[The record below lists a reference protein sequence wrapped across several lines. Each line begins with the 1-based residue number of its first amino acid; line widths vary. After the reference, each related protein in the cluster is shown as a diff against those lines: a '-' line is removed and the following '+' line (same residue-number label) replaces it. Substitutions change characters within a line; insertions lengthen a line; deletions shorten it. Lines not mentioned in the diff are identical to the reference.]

1 MAGDSQATS
10 DGAATGPVAI
20 VGGTGA
26 LGSGLA
32 LRLVQAGVDVRL
44 GSRKAE
50 SAAEAVARISEQ
62 AGNDETG
69 TGALEGYVNTE
80 AVAGCEVV
88 FLTVPFRAQSE
99 NLTHLKTALAAGQIL
114 VDASVPLAAAISG
127 KATRTVGVWQG
138 SAAQQAAEMVPAGVR
153 VVSALQTIS
162 ATSLGDL
169 EHVLDEDVLVCGD
182 DKQAKAQVARLIERI
197 PGLRCVDCGPLESAR
212 ITEQITA
219 LLIGVNIRHKTH
231 AGVKL
236 TGVPA
241 REW

>member
-1 MAGDSQATS
+1 MAGDSQATFGS
-10 DGAATGPVAI
+10 GSSGPVAI

-26 LGSGLA
+26 LGSALA
-32 LRLVQAGVDVRL
+32 MRLAQAGVAVRL

-50 SAAEAVARISEQ
+50 SAAEAVERISRQ
-62 AGNDETG
+62 
-69 TGALEGYVNTE
+69 TGADSTGAGAIEGLLNTE
-80 AVAGCEVV
+80 AVEGCEIV

-99 NLTHLKTALAAGQIL
+99 NLTHLKTALTAGQIL

-138 SAAQQAAEMVPAGVR
+138 SAAQQAAEMVPEGVR

-162 ATSLGDL
+162 ATSLGDVQ
-169 EHVLDEDVLVCGD
+169 HKLDEDVLVCGD
-182 DKQAKAQVARLIERI
+182 DKQAKAQVARLLEQVQ
-197 PGLRCVDCGPLESAR
+197 GLRCVDCGPLESAR

-219 LLIGVNIRHKTH
+219 LLIGVNIRYKTH
-231 AGVKL
+231 AGVKF

>member
-1 MAGDSQATS
+1 MEGDSQANGPAAG
-10 DGAATGPVAI
+10 GAPVAV

-26 LGSGLA
+26 LGSALA
-32 LRLVQAGVDVRL
+32 ARLARVGVTVRL

-50 SAAEAVARISEQ
+50 SATSAAERLNSQ
-62 AGNDETG
+62 APD
-69 TGALEGYVNTE
+69 APPVEGHVNAD

-99 NLTHLKTALAAGQIL
+99 NLTHLKQVLQPGQIL

-138 SAAQQAAEMVPAGVR
+138 SAAQQAAEMLPDGVR

-162 ATSLGDL
+162 ATTLGEL
-169 EHVLDEDVLVCGD
+169 QHELDEDVLICGD
-182 DKQAKAQVARLIERI
+182 DKDAKARVARLLESI
-197 PGLRCVDCGPLESAR
+197 PGLRCVDCGPLETAR

-219 LLIGVNIRHKTH
+219 LLIGVNMRYKAH
-231 AGVKL
+231 AGIKI
-236 TGVPA
+236 TGVGA

>member
-1 MAGDSQATS
+1 M
-10 DGAATGPVAI
+10 AI

-26 LGSGLA
+26 LGSALA
-32 LRLVQAGVDVRL
+32 LRLAQAGTPVRL

-50 SAAEAVARISEQ
+50 SAAETVARLAAQ
-62 AGNDETG
+62 AGAKVDG
-69 TGALEGYVNTE
+69 GAPIDGFVNAE
-80 AVAGCEVV
+80 AIAGCRLV
-88 FLTVPFRAQSE
+88 FLTVPFQAQAE
-99 NLTHLKTALAAGQIL
+99 NLKNLRPNLQPGQIL
-114 VDASVPLAAAISG
+114 VDASVPLAAATGG
-127 KATRTVGVWQG
+127 KPTRTVGVWQG
-138 SAAQQAAEMVPAGVR
+138 SAAQQAAELAPEGVR

-162 ATSLGDL
+162 ASSLADL
-169 EHVLDEDVLVCGD
+169 GHALDEDVLICSD
-182 DKQAKAQVARLIERI
+182 DKEAKAIAARAIETI

-236 TGVPA
+236 TGVPP

>member
-1 MAGDSQATS
+1 MSDAAPDS
-10 DGAATGPVAI
+10 AAPVAI

-26 LGSGLA
+26 LGSALAARLA
-32 LRLVQAGVDVRL
+32 LAGTAVRL

-50 SAAEAVARISEQ
+50 SAAEAVAKLSEKLGGAGAQSVAQSVAPISGY
-62 AGNDETG
+62 AND
-69 TGALEGYVNTE
+69 E
-80 AVAGCEVV
+80 AVAGVEIV

-99 NLTHLKTALAAGQIL
+99 NLTNLKPALQPGQIL

-138 SAAQQAAEMVPAGVR
+138 SAAQQAAEMVPDGVR

-162 ATSLGDL
+162 ASSLGDL
-169 EHVLDEDVLVCGD
+169 THELGEDVLVCSD
-182 DKQAKAQVARLIERI
+182 DKAAKAQVARTIETI
-197 PGLRCVDCGPLESAR
+197 PGLRAVDCGPLETAR

-219 LLIGVNIRHKTH
+219 MLIGVNIRYKAH
-231 AGVKL
+231 AGVQL
-236 TGVPA
+236 TGLPA

>member
-1 MAGDSQATS
+1 MTDGSHADSR
-10 DGAATGPVAI
+10 GAEGMPVAI

-32 LRLVQAGVDVRL
+32 LRLARAGVAVRL
-44 GSRKAE
+44 GSRRTDSAIE
-50 SAAEAVARISEQ
+50 AAERLGTRLDGGAPITGHVNDQAV
-62 AGNDETG
+62 D
-69 TGALEGYVNTE
+69 
-80 AVAGCEVV
+80 GCEVV

-99 NLTHLKTALAAGQIL
+99 NLTQLKEVLRPDQIL

-138 SAAQQAAEMVPAGVR
+138 SAAQQAAEMVPDGVH
-153 VVSALQTIS
+153 VISALQTVS
-162 ATSLGDL
+162 ASSLGDL
-169 EHVLDEDVLVCGD
+169 AHDLDEDVLVCGD
-182 DKQAKAQVARLIERI
+182 DKAAKAHAARIIERI
-197 PGLRCVDCGPLESAR
+197 PGLRCVDCGPLETAR

-231 AGVKL
+231 AGIKL
-236 TGVPA
+236 TRVPA